1 MKDQKARQKYLQTF
15 VFPYLMSAC
24 VLHGWYPIC
33 ITPGCKHTGPRTC
46 QAKFDLRV
54 SPSYPGS
61 QYSSQYSAFAHL
73 AGYGLY
79 CLLACRT
86 RQLTRLSS
94 MPGRGA
100 IESRRPE
107 LREFLAVYT
116 SRRYHSF
123 SHRQHEWYLVPTLS
137 TYSCPDQL
145 RTALNKRATYPSRSP
160 IFAT

>member
-1 MKDQKARQKYLQTF
+1 
-15 VFPYLMSAC
+15 MSAC
-24 VLHGWYPIC
+24 VSHSWHRIC
-33 ITPGCKHTGPRTC
+33 ITFGCKHARPRTC

-54 SPSYPGS
+54 FPSYPGS
-61 QYSSQYSAFAHL
+61 QYISQYYSAFAHL

-79 CLLACRT
+79 RLAYRT

-94 MPGRGA
+94 IPGRA